1 MKIHEYQGKEIFR
14 NFSIPTP
21 KGYLIGD
28 IDEAESVVSKA
39 QKDFNTEVLVIK
51 AQIHAG
57 GRGKGGGV
65 KVSKDY
71 DSAIS
76 NIKSIL
82 GMNLVTHQTGS
93 SGQKVKKVYVE
104 EASTIKSE
112 FYCAITLDRNTGRD
126 VFMVSTEGGVEIEKV
141 ADESPEKIV
150 KTWIDPLIGMKSYQ
164 ARKLAFGLKLEEEH
178 LKNV

>member
-76 NIKSIL
+76 NIKSIH
-82 GMNLVTHQTGS
+82 GMNLVTHQTGA
-93 SGQKVKKVYVE
+93 SGQKVKKV
-104 EASTIKSE
+104 
-112 FYCAITLDRNTGRD
+112 
-126 VFMVSTEGGVEIEKV
+126 
-141 ADESPEKIV
+141 
-150 KTWIDPLIGMKSYQ
+150 
-164 ARKLAFGLKLEEEH
+164 
-178 LKNV
+178 

>member
-1 MKIHEYQGKEIFR
+1 MSKVRTSAYRQT
-14 NFSIPTP
+14 PTP
-21 KGYLIGD
+21 EGLKAIEKGTLDYFD
-28 IDEAESVVSKA
+28 TEMYAN
-39 QKDFNTEVLVIK
+39 FNTEVLVIK

-104 EASTIKSE
+104 EASTIKS
-112 FYCAITLDRNTGRD
+112 CL
-126 VFMVSTEGGVEIEKV
+126 
-141 ADESPEKIV
+141 
-150 KTWIDPLIGMKSYQ
+150 L
-164 ARKLAFGLKLEEEH
+164 
-178 LKNV
+178 